1 MFISKTKEENT
12 KIIDMFN
19 RILDNFVVSG
29 VISTSYTVEI
39 NYNRLKSVLKINID
53 IDIDDVEKLIK
64 FLLIKYSCKVE

>member
-1 MFISKTKEENT
+1 
-12 KIIDMFN
+12 MFN